1 MPATRV
7 HLVRHG
13 EVHNPG
19 GVLYGRLPH
28 FHLSETGH
36 AMARSAAH
44 SLKSSGVPLVKLVTS
59 PLTRTQESAAPIAQI
74 FGLTPDLDQRVIEPY
89 NFFEGRKA
97 SAKTIALRPHLIF
110 HLRNPMQPSWGEPY
124 VEVVARMTEAMTE
137 AANSVESG
145 EVAIVTHQLPIW
157 AMHLHL
163 SGQKLAHNPAKR
175 RCALSSITS
184 FDFVDGKFRE
194 VGYVDPA
201 AELERVDRGAV

>member
-28 FHLSETGH
+28 FHLSENGRL
-36 AMARSAAH
+36 MARSAAQA
-44 SLKSSGVPLVKLVTS
+44 LKSADVPLTKLVVS
-59 PLTRTQESAAPIAQI
+59 PLIRTQESAEPISEL

-89 NFFEGRKA
+89 NIFEGRKV
-97 SAKTIALRPHLIF
+97 TPTTVALRPHLLF

-137 AANSVESG
+137 AANSVASG

-163 SGQKLAHNPAKR
+163 SGRKLAHNPAKR

-194 VGYVDPA
+194 VSYVDPA
-201 AELERVDRGAV
+201 AELGRIDRGAV

>member
-28 FHLSETGH
+28 FHLSENGRL
-36 AMARSAAH
+36 MALAAAQ
-44 SLKSSGVPLVKLVTS
+44 SLKSAGTPLTKLVVS
-59 PLTRTQESAAPIAQI
+59 PLTRTQESAEPIAEL

-89 NFFEGRKA
+89 NIFEGRKV
-97 SAKTIALRPHLIF
+97 SATTVALRPHLLF
-110 HLRNPMQPSWGEPY
+110 HLRNPLQPSWGEPY
-124 VEVVARMTEAMTE
+124 VNIVARMTEAMVE
-137 AANSVESG
+137 AADSVPSG

-163 SGQKLAHNPAKR
+163 AGLKLAHNPAKR

-184 FDFVDGKFRE
+184 FEYVDGTFRE
-194 VGYVDPA
+194 VDYVDPA
-201 AELERVDRGAV
+201 AELVRVDRGAV

>member
-28 FHLSETGH
+28 FHLSENGRL
-36 AMARSAAH
+36 MARAAAA
-44 SLKSSGVPLVKLVTS
+44 SLKSQGVPLVKLVAS
-59 PLTRTQESAAPIAQI
+59 PLIRTQESAAPIAEA
-74 FGLTPDLDQRVIEPY
+74 FGLNPDQDPRVIEPY
-89 NFFEGRKA
+89 NFFEGRKV
-97 SAKTIALRPHLIF
+97 SVKTVALRPHLLF
-110 HLRNPMQPSWGEPY
+110 HLRNPLQPSWGEPY
-124 VEVVARMTEAMTE
+124 VDVVARMTEAMTE
-137 AANSVESG
+137 AANSVPSG

-163 SGQKLAHNPAKR
+163 SGQKLAHNPSKR

-194 VGYVDPA
+194 VGYLDPA
-201 AELERVDRGAV
+201 AEIDRVDRGAV